1 MKRKKR
7 RKKKKTS
14 GNRILGL
21 ALLFLLPCVF
31 AEKRKPAEPYGIV
44 AGTVFH
50 EPGFAVNGAQVTLV
64 ADPET
69 GAPPAGFKKQSAIT
83 GIRGEFA
90 FRVPVTAMRYAVH
103 AQAHGYVA
111 EDKKVSIEGEQ
122 RVEVTFMLVAESK

>member
-7 RKKKKTS
+7 RKKKTS
-14 GNRILGL
+14 GSKILAL
-21 ALLFLLPCVF
+21 ALLFLLPCVL

-50 EPGFAVNGAQVTLV
+50 EPGFAVDGAQVTLL

-69 GAPPAGFKKQSAIT
+69 GAPPAGFKKKSAVT
-83 GIRGEFA
+83 GTRGEFA
-90 FRVPVTAMRYAVH
+90 FRVPVAAMRYSVH

-122 RVEVTFMLVAESK
+122 RVEVTFMLAPESK